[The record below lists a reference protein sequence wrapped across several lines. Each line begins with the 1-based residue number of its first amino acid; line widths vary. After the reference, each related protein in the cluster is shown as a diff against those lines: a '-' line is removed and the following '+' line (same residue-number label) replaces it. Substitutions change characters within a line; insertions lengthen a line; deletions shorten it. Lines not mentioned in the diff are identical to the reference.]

1 MSTVNYT
8 NPNKDLTV
16 RLFDQFYSYE
26 VDVPANE
33 YDVVHS
39 YFLSVMTTRQAAGN
53 FTMSLFRV
61 AQDTGISP
69 LTLLKEFQGL
79 NGVNLSASLA
89 YYLNSIRSRAT
100 LLGVGVAVTPNFYQA
115 RNVLKWVAGHKATM
129 S

>member
-16 RLFDQFYSYE
+16 RIFDQFYNFDI
-26 VDVPANE
+26 DVPANE
-33 YDVVHS
+33 YDVVFS
-39 YFLSVMTTRQAAGN
+39 YFSSVMSTRQAAGN

-61 AQDTGISP
+61 ARNTGIP
-69 LTLLKEFQGL
+69 ALTLLKEFQGL

-100 LLGVGVAVTPNFYQA
+100 LLGVGAPVTPNFYQA
-115 RNVLKWVAGHKATM
+115 RNVLQ
-129 S
+129 

>member
-33 YDVVHS
+33 YDVVFS
-39 YFLSVMTTRQAAGN
+39 YFSSVMTTRQAAGN

-61 AQDTGISP
+61 AQNTGISP

-79 NGVNLSASLA
+79 NGVELSASLA

-100 LLGVGVAVTPNFYQA
+100 LLGVGATVTPNFYQA
-115 RNVLKWVAGHKATM
+115 RNVVK
-129 S
+129 

>member
-1 MSTVNYT
+1 M
-8 NPNKDLTV
+8 

-33 YDVVHS
+33 YDVVFS
-39 YFLSVMTTRQAAGN
+39 YFSSVMSSRQSAGN

-61 AQDTGISP
+61 AQTTGIAA

-100 LLGVGVAVTPNFYQA
+100 LLGVGATVTPNFYQA
-115 RNVLKWVAGHKATM
+115 RNVLK
-129 S
+129 